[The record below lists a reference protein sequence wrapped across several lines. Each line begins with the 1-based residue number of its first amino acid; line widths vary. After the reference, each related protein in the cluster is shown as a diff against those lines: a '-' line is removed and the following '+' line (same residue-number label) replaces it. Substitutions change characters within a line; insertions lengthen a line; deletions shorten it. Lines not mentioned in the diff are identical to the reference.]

1 MDRYEIVLLLIGA
14 AAGVVIVFGGM
25 FLADWI
31 REWRWRKW
39 HR

>member
-1 MDRYEIVLLLIGA
+1 MGAYEVTLLTIGA
-14 AAGVVIVFGGM
+14 ACGVVVVLGGCS
-25 FLADWI
+25 LADWI